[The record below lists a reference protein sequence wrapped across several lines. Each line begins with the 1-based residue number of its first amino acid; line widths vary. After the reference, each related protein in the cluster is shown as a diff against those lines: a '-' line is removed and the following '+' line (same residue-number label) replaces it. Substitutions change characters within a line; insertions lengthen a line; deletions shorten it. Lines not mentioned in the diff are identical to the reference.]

1 MGLYNLI
8 MPRESAWEILNE
20 LGDKSCL
27 HIIDPDPTLPLHNR
41 PFANYVK
48 RCDETYNKLLL
59 IEGMITKLGKPTI
72 KCTDINDLL
81 SNFKNF

>member
-1 MGLYNLI
+1 MGYYNLI

-27 HIIDPDPTLPLHNR
+27 HIVDPDPNLPLHNR

-48 RCDETYNKLLL
+48 RCDDTL
-59 IEGMITKLGKPTI
+59 IK
-72 KCTDINDLL
+72 INNIEVIL
-81 SNFKNF
+81 